1 LDNEENLAS
10 PNLQPAMTGLA
21 GTAAIGQ
28 AAKTMTGWQRKL
40 MYVFMVIILLATG
53 AGIIGNLASIGTIPA
68 CDAQQTRD
76 TLSDLNKANKFNA
89 SKYNFIKSVST
100 SDTETTCTANLALS
114 GGGTVEYDYR
124 IFKDKD
130 DSKIKVLITD
140 VRR

>member
-1 LDNEENLAS
+1 MDEEKLAS
-10 PNLQPAMTGLA
+10 PDFQPAMTSMA
-21 GTAAIGQ
+21 ASAAITE

-40 MYVFMVIILLATG
+40 MYVFMAITLLAAA
-53 AGIIGNLASIGTIPA
+53 AGIIGSLTSIGTIPA

-100 SDTETTCTANLALS
+100 SDTESTCTANLALS

-140 VRR
+140 IRR

>member
-1 LDNEENLAS
+1 MDNEEKLAS
-10 PNLQPAMTGLA
+10 PNLQPALSGLVGSA
-21 GTAAIGQ
+21 LMAQ
-28 AAKTMTGWQRKL
+28 AARTGPKWQRNL
-40 MYVFMVIILLATG
+40 MKVFIAITLLATA
-53 AGIIGNLASIGTIPA
+53 AGIIGNLTSIGTIPA

-100 SDTETTCTANLALS
+100 SDTENTCTANLALW

-140 VRR
+140 IRR

>member
-1 LDNEENLAS
+1 MGNEENLAS
-10 PNLQPAMTGLA
+10 PDFQPATTGMA
-21 GTAAIGQ
+21 ATAAMGE

-40 MYVFMVIILLATG
+40 MYFFMVIALLATA
-53 AGIIGNLASIGTIPA
+53 AGIIGNLTSIGTIPA

-89 SKYNFIKSVST
+89 SKYNFIKNVAT
-100 SDTETTCTANLALS
+100 SDSETTCTANLALS

-130 DSKIKVLITD
+130 DSKIK
-140 VRR
+140 